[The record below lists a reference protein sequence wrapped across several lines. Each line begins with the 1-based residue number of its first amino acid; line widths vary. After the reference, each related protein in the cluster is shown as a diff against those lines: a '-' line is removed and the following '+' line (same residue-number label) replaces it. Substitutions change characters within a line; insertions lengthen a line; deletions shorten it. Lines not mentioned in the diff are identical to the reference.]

1 MEPNMLVMGLTQPNR
16 DGDCNLNKSLSF
28 DLGSMACFSIWVKL
42 LIEVYNN
49 GIRNIVTEY
58 V

>member
-1 MEPNMLVMGLTQPNR
+1 MEPNMLAISLTQPNR
-16 DGDCNLNKSLSF
+16 DGDCNLNKSPSF
-28 DLGSMACFSIWVKL
+28 DLGSMASFSIWVKL

-49 GIRNIVTEY
+49 GIGDIVTEY